1 MRNSVQD
8 IILKLKKG
16 CLIEVLWIDACI
28 TQNVRAFTN
37 KTFATYKKSVGRFVS
52 IIKDHRYHE
61 HHVIIS
67 NEITD
72 EEIHDITSIPL
83 GIIMKI
89 NMIDE
94 KMDQITV
101 KYAKSSMIVPLQV
114 IKLKRA
120 QRLEHL
126 KDGGLKIVLEK
137 DVKEDSKI

>member
-1 MRNSVQD
+1 
-8 IILKLKKG
+8 
-16 CLIEVLWIDACI
+16 DACI
-28 TQNVRAFTN
+28 TQNVRTFTN

-52 IIKDHRYHE
+52 IAKDHRYHE
-61 HHVIIS
+61 PHLIMS

-89 NMIDE
+89 NVINE

-101 KYAKSSMIVPLQV
+101 KYAKSSIIVPLQV

-126 KDGGLKIVLEK
+126 EDGGIKIVLEK
-137 DVKEDSKI
+137 DVKEDSKT

>member
-8 IILKLKKG
+8 ILTKLKKG

-52 IIKDHRYHE
+52 VIRDHRYHE
-61 HHVIIS
+61 LHMVIS

-89 NMIDE
+89 NIVDE
-94 KMDQITV
+94 KIDQTTV
-101 KYAKSSMIVPLQV
+101 KYAKSSIIVPLQV

-126 KDGGLKIVLEK
+126 EDGGLKIVLQK
-137 DVKEDSKI
+137 DVKEDSKV

>member
-1 MRNSVQD
+1 MRNLVQD
-8 IILKLKKG
+8 IIPKLEKG

-52 IIKDHRYHE
+52 IINDHRYHE
-61 HHVIIS
+61 PHLIIS

-89 NMIDE
+89 DVINE
-94 KMDQITV
+94 KIDQITV

-126 KDGGLKIVLEK
+126 EDGGLKIVLEK
-137 DVKEDSKI
+137 DVKEDSKT